1 MNESFQSK
9 FSRVTSKQ
17 ANLTIKT
24 KIGYIPIALKHPASI
39 KRLVSIQ
46 MFALVPSRVDVMQMQ
61 QATCRPSP
69 LIPSHLLARW
79 KQCLPSI
86 HPHPERRKGKLL
98 IFFRGLDILKIDCKV
113 LIASSVC
120 VRGIGFLDSFR
131 GLAQHS
137 LTHIAIDR

>member
-17 ANLTIKT
+17 ASLTIKT

-61 QATCRPSP
+61 QATCRPLATNTFTPSCSVEAVLAKHPSSP
-69 LIPSHLLARW
+69 RA
-79 KQCLPSI
+79 KK
-86 HPHPERRKGKLL
+86 RKAFN
-98 IFFRGLDILKIDCKV
+98 FFSWTGHTKN
-113 LIASSVC
+113 
-120 VRGIGFLDSFR
+120 
-131 GLAQHS
+131 
-137 LTHIAIDR
+137 